1 MFLHRLEVEPF
12 VDDFE
17 VFWNW
22 KFATVLLAMFLE
34 ELLHLLAGYNSSRSG
49 LKFHKTVQALHQI
62 LSKVFLILEFEI
74 SIQVVILPKSRL
86 VLELVL
92 G

>member
-1 MFLHRLEVEPF
+1 M

-62 LSKVFLILEFEI
+62 LSKVFLILEFQI
-74 SIQVVILPKSRL
+74 GIQVVILPKSRL